1 MEMIRDLWRNQQNV
15 QLKLIKMI
23 CAIIREKLYLEDD
36 KSVLFLRNIF
46 EPKINVGLLILELR
60 RVLLAI

>member
-1 MEMIRDLWRNQQNV
+1 
-15 QLKLIKMI
+15 MI

-60 RVLLAI
+60 RVLFAI